1 MGKKRI
7 TKINGKILTQG
18 GNPGDLRS
26 DELDVNVDTDG
37 KIIISDS
44 KGTIQ
49 TNDPDAIQ
57 GIIITKP
64 IVGQNMHMYFTN
76 NTKQENK
83 RLMCQERQG
92 SPNSYILKFDGNVT
106 VKRVSKNQNVLTGE
120 SISAPSF
127 YDGEQYMYPHLPID
141 WDSAKLVIKKG
152 DEVVTVL
159 EPKSYSSIPEQT
171 LSLRP
176 YLEGSDNKTITVYG
190 FIVNNLSSSGDY
202 SVSKVF
208 NNVPPKSIGFVIN
221 SLSSLSEDYY
231 TKTFANYRLSVEDKN
246 GLKIDAGSIDLSV
259 GDC

>member
-49 TNDPDAIQ
+49 TSDPDAIQ
-57 GIIITKP
+57 GITFTKP
-64 IVGQNMHMYFTN
+64 IVGQTMWLNFTK
-76 NTKQENK
+76 NTIQKNR
-83 RLMCQERQG
+83 RLMCG
-92 SPNSYILKFDGNVT
+92 GVGNPLDTYILKFDGSVT
-106 VKRVSKNQNVLTGE
+106 VKRVPKNQNVLTGE
-120 SISAPSF
+120 SVSVPKF
-127 YDGEQYMYPHLPID
+127 MDLEFYMYPYLPID

-159 EPKSYSSIPEQT
+159 EPKSYYEIPAQT
-171 LSLRP
+171 LSLRLP
-176 YLEGSDNKTITVYG
+176 SGGSANKTITVYG

-202 SVSKVF
+202 SVSKAF
-208 NNVPPKSIGFVIN
+208 NKVSPKSIGFVIS
-221 SLSSLSEDYY
+221 SLSSLSDTYY
-231 TKTFANYRLSVEDKN
+231 TELFANYRLSVEDKN
-246 GLKIDAGSIDLSV
+246 GLKIDAGSIDLFV
-259 GDC
+259 GDY